1 MIRTRAY
8 DFDNRDSGQM
18 YEYFE
23 ARIDAL
29 KQRIAEL
36 QNENAVLTSQW
47 SQARVSKP
55 DNSLGARGSVQRP
68 AIAEPLRATG
78 TLAFKVAQNCS

>member
-1 MIRTRAY
+1 MRAN
-8 DFDNRDSGQM
+8 DIDNRDSGQM

-29 KQRIAEL
+29 KRRIAEL
-36 QNENAVLTSQW
+36 EDE
-47 SQARVSKP
+47 K
-55 DNSLGARGSVQRP
+55 VQRA

-78 TLAFKVAQNCS
+78 TLAFKVAHTCS